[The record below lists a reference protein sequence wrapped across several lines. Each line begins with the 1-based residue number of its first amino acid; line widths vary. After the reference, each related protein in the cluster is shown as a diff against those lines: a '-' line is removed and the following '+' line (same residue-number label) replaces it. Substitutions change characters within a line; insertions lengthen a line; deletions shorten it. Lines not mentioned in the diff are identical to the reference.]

1 MSICTALHGKQHY
14 QSVKFQPY
22 LLTNGSVTP
31 PSSPCENNRHYES
44 FDWNPSCISN
54 ASPHLPAQSAES
66 FGGLLADAFPEDW
79 FSDDMDDLDDSCTDV
94 SDGSS
99 GLFIVPL
106 KLLPAIVSRT
116 ASYESCPGLACP
128 SQSSLA
134 LTEPSERAASE
145 SWIMN
150 GCHAE
155 KIERKVSDWRWSCD
169 GMPTSVG
176 DSLSVKDNEDGAE
189 VERF

>member
-1 MSICTALHGKQHY
+1 MSICTALYGKQYY
-14 QSVKFQPY
+14 QSAKLQPY

-31 PSSPCENNRHYES
+31 PSSPCENNRHHET
-44 FDWNPSCISN
+44 FDGKPSCISN

-66 FGGLLADAFPEDW
+66 FGGLLAAAFPEDW
-79 FSDDMDDLDDSCTDV
+79 FSDDLDDDCTDI
-94 SDGSS
+94 SDGSND

-106 KLLPAIVSRT
+106 KLLPANLSRT
-116 ASYESCPGLACP
+116 ASYDSCPGLACP

-134 LTEPSERAASE
+134 LTEPSERAVSE
-145 SWIMN
+145 SWIMS
-150 GCHAE
+150 GCHGE
-155 KIERKVSDWRWSCD
+155 EIGRMVSDWRCSCD

-176 DSLSVKDNEDGAE
+176 EPLPVKDNEDGAE